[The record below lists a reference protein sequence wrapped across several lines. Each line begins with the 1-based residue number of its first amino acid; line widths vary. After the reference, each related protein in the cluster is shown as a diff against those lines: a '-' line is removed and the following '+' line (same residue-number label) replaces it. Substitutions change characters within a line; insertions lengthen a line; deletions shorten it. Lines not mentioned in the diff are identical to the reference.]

1 LIFYI
6 LLYNNQLTII
16 NDRNFIIKKHP
27 CLRDDPR
34 RHKNEFWNGK
44 HEFFWSINEIL
55 MKNDCIVLL
64 LLVNL
69 KMIENDWCYEVE
81 FIVFKLSLTK
91 LIIIWVF
98 LCFVDG
104 FPR

>member
-1 LIFYI
+1 
-6 LLYNNQLTII
+6 
-16 NDRNFIIKKHP
+16 
-27 CLRDDPR
+27 
-34 RHKNEFWNGK
+34 
-44 HEFFWSINEIL
+44 

-91 LIIIWVF
+91 LIIIWKQF
-98 LCFVDG
+98 
-104 FPR
+104 